1 MLRGLPAPPGRSALR
16 TVTAIASC
24 KAGQHAAD
32 WPEKQHGLFAWLL
45 AQGYTGAADAN
56 RDGRIEPT
64 ELFDYL
70 QGAMAAAGR
79 QLKVA
84 QAPELFLPDNRPP
97 RLSDDAKAAIHRL
110 AAYLG
115 EDKIDLKGAQKEY
128 DAAAAAA
135 GKEPEPKMLWGLVLL
150 KDKHRDQ
157 ALKRFDQL
165 RLEQPDLLPPLMA
178 IAWARFDRRT
188 YQAGVDG
195 LAAVVAAIPPPKKP
209 GQPYTDALEQT
220 FFWIGQLREFAAVAA
235 EPPPLGPLL
244 GGARRGSRPARP
256 RRTALLRA
264 GTDQVPPG
272 RGRFRPADRRVPG
285 PGRRGPAE
293 NRAPPAGPLRRFPLR
308 PDGAGNPGRAG
319 SIM

>member
-1 MLRGLPAPPGRSALR
+1 
-16 TVTAIASC
+16 VTAIASC
-24 KAGQHAAD
+24 KAGQHGAD
-32 WPEKQHGLFAWLL
+32 WPEKQHGLFGWLL

-97 RLSDDAKAAIHRL
+97 RLSEDAKAAIRRL

-150 KDKHRDQ
+150 KDKHRDA

-165 RLEQPDLLPPLMA
+165 RLEWPELLPPLTA

-209 GQPYTDALEQT
+209 GQPYTDAPQQT
-220 FFWIGQLREFAAVAA
+220 FYWIGQLREFAAVAA
-235 EPPPLGPLL
+235 EPRPSAPSLDALDATVAQHGPDALRFYEQ
-244 GGARRGSRPARP
+244 GQTKSR
-256 RRTALLRA
+256 
-264 GTDQVPPG
+264 QVAADFD
-272 RGRFRPADRRVPG
+272 RQSAESLAPADVARLKIERHRLVHYVDFPFD
-285 PGRRGPAE
+285 RIARE
-293 NRAPPAGPLRRFPLR
+293 ILAGL
-308 PDGAGNPGRAG
+308 DQ
-319 SIM
+319 